1 MVVVVNVVKVTG
13 WVGVVNVVKVTDWV
27 GVVNVVEVTG
37 LVVESMRK
45 KDGLGVC
52 GQ

>member
-1 MVVVVNVVKVTG
+1 MVVVIYVVRVTG
-13 WVGVVNVVKVTDWV
+13 WVGVVNVVK
-27 GVVNVVEVTG
+27 ETG